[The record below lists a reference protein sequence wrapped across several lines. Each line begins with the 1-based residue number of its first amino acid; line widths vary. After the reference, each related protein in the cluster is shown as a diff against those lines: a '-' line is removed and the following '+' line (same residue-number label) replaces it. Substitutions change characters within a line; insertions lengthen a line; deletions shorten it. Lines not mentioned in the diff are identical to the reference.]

1 MAESSTHGASRA
13 KGGVP
18 AEPCAHWF
26 CAVRPGP
33 SRFRPFFAIEATAGE
48 PSNNKLAWRSVLSA
62 VPLIVLAAECRPG
75 AMERAMSEVEFD
87 RIVDAVRK
95 EIAVAPA
102 LNSLTALRAS
112 DWRAKTVGDKPTSR
126 RQAPMARIRH
136 VGEGRKRYR

>member
-1 MAESSTHGASRA
+1 VIGS
-13 KGGVP
+13 
-18 AEPCAHWF
+18 HWF
-26 CAVRPGP
+26 RTARFGR

-75 AMERAMSEVEFD
+75 ATERAMSEVEFD

-95 EIAVAPA
+95 EIALAPA
-102 LNSLTALRAS
+102 LNSLTGLRAS
-112 DWRAKTVGDKPTSR
+112 DWRAKAAADKPTPR
-126 RQAPMARIRH
+126 RHAPMARIRH

>member
-1 MAESSTHGASRA
+1 M
-13 KGGVP
+13 
-18 AEPCAHWF
+18 
-26 CAVRPGP
+26 RPGR

-48 PSNNKLAWRSVLSA
+48 PSNNKLAWRSEPSA

-95 EIAVAPA
+95 EFALAPA
-102 LNSLTALRAS
+102 MHSLTRLRAS
-112 DWRAKTVGDKPTSR
+112 AWRVKAAGDKPESR
-126 RQAPMARIRH
+126 RHAAMARIRR